1 MQIVSVQVLSY
12 QIFWPK
18 SKTSKK
24 LGPFFETQAC
34 LELKGLGWS
43 VLDRNYRSLRGE
55 IDIIALKDRLLWFV
69 EVRFRED
76 GSAWDSI
83 TTKKKK
89 SLTYTA
95 QQYLA
100 EKEIS
105 YDEATFVVCGIDSK
119 GVDWLENAF
128 DEIE

>member
-1 MQIVSVQVLSY
+1 MT
-12 QIFWPK
+12 
-18 SKTSKK
+18 KTAI
-24 LGPFFETQAC
+24 GNFFETQAC

-43 VLDRNYRSLRGE
+43 VLERNYRSSRGE
-55 IDIIALKDRLLWFV
+55 IDIIALKDGLLWFV

-83 TTKKKK
+83 TNKKKK
-89 SLTYTA
+89 SLTHAA

-100 EKEIS
+100 DKEIF
-105 YDEATFVVCGIDSK
+105 YDETNFVICGIDTK
-119 GVDWLENAF
+119 GTDWLENAF